1 MNIPALARLAAIA
14 TLIASPLP
22 ATAQD
27 PRVPPA
33 DRVLFQVSDED
44 PKKWNLTLNNA
55 RNIQADLKG
64 KVEIEIV
71 AYGPGIG
78 ILKADALVANRVI
91 DAMATGIQV
100 VACENT
106 MTNQKITKEDMI
118 GGIGYVQ
125 AGVVEIMRKQQAGWA
140 YIRP

>member
-1 MNIPALARLAAIA
+1 MRIPALARLAAVA
-14 TLIASPLP
+14 ALTACALP
-22 ATAQD
+22 ATAQNA
-27 PRVPPA
+27 PPPA
-33 DRVLFQVSDED
+33 DRVLLQVSDED

-64 KVEIEIV
+64 QVAIEIV

-78 ILKADALVANRVI
+78 MLKADALVANRVI
-91 DAMATGIQV
+91 DAMAAGIQV

-106 MTNQKITKEDMI
+106 MTNQKITKDDML